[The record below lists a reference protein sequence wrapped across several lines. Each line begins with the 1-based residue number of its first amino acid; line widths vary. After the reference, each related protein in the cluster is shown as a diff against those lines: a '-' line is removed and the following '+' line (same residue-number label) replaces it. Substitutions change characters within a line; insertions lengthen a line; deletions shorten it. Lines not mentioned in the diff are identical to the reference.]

1 MVMRPE
7 DFTESAREAISR
19 SQDLVRHYR
28 HGQWDVEHVL
38 LALLEQQESV
48 PSQTL
53 REMDV
58 DPAALRSDVEAAL
71 ERAPRLQY
79 EPTQIYATPRVQRV
93 LEDAKTE
100 AERLKDEF
108 IGTEHIFIAISEE
121 RTGDSAEALR
131 ARQIDK
137 ERVYQALTKVRGD
150 KRVTDPN
157 ADSRYRSLEKFSRDL
172 TQLARQGRLDPVV
185 ARDGVVQ
192 QAIQT
197 LSRRTKN
204 NPVLLGEAGVGK
216 TAVVEGLAQAIVAG
230 GVPDAIRGK
239 RVLWLDMPGLVAG
252 SKFRGEFE
260 ERLKAVMD
268 EVMAAKGEIILFID
282 EIHTVVGAGGAEG
295 AIDASNMMKPAL
307 ARGELQVIGATTP
320 DEYRRYIEKD
330 SALERRFHPVWVE
343 EPSEEDAVLMVTAL
357 RPRYEAHHGVTIDD
371 SAVNASVRL
380 SKRYVTDR
388 RLPDKAVDLI
398 DEAAAKLRLQMSS
411 MPDEIKELQRRAAE
425 LEDQEEAA
433 ANRADYQR
441 ASELRAERI
450 QVEHQAATQRDAW
463 LANEKLDMV
472 VSEDDI
478 AALIAVWTGV
488 PVSRLLQSE
497 AERLLHME
505 DALHARVIGQDE
517 AVSVVS
523 EAIRR
528 ARAGLKDPKRPIG
541 AFMFLG
547 PTGVGKT
554 ELARALA
561 QFLFDDEEAL
571 IRIDMSEY
579 MEHHTISR
587 LVGAPPG
594 YVGYDEGGQLTELV
608 RRRPFRVVLF
618 DEIEKAHPQVFN
630 LLLQLLEDGRL
641 TDGHGN
647 AVDFRNT
654 VIIMTSN
661 LGTGD
666 FGRNTTLGFRR
677 EDAGFAAQRDRIRST
692 VEDALKRTFRPEFLN
707 RLDETV
713 TFDPL
718 TRDDLHRIVD
728 LMANAVQERM
738 AEQEI
743 TLVVSEEAKD
753 WLVKEGYDPVFGA
766 RPLRRAVQRHVENP
780 LANRIL
786 STEFSHGDTVHVDV
800 DADRRALTFA
810 VSAAPAAPAEAVAGV
825 TDPTAID

>member
-1 MVMRPE
+1 MAMNAE
-7 DFTESAREAISR
+7 NFTESARQAIAY
-19 SQDLVRHYR
+19 SQELVRQYR
-28 HGQWDVEHVL
+28 HAQWDVEHVL
-38 LALLEQQESV
+38 LALLEQQDGV
-48 PSQTL
+48 PAQTL
-53 REMDV
+53 GEMGVDLASLRADV
-58 DPAALRSDVEAAL
+58 TAAL
-71 ERAPRLQY
+71 ERSPKLEYQ
-79 EPTQIYATPRVQRV
+79 PQQIYATPRVQRV
-93 LEDAKTE
+93 LHDAMME
-100 AERLKDEF
+100 AERLKDDY
-108 IGTEHIFIAISEE
+108 IGTEHLLIAVSQE

-131 ARQIDK
+131 ARQVDTESI
-137 ERVYQALTKVRGD
+137 YQALSKVRGAQ
-150 KRVTDPN
+150 RVTDPH
-157 ADSRYRSLEKFSRDL
+157 AEDRYRSLEKFSRDL
-172 TQLARQGRLDPVV
+172 TRLAREGRLDPVV
-185 ARDGVVQ
+185 AREGVVR

-216 TAVVEGLAQAIVAG
+216 TAVVEGLAQAIAAG
-230 GVPDAIRGK
+230 GVPDALKDK

-268 EVMAAKGEIILFID
+268 EVMAARGAVILFID

-343 EPSEEDAVLMVTAL
+343 EPAEDDAILMLEAL
-357 RPRYEAHHGVTIDD
+357 RPRYESHHNVTIDD
-371 SAVNASVRL
+371 SAVKAAVHL
-380 SKRYVTDR
+380 SKRYVTGR
-388 RLPDKAVDLI
+388 QLPDKAVDLI
-398 DEAAAKLRLQMSS
+398 DEAAAKLRLQVSS

-425 LEDQEEAA
+425 LEDMEEAA

-441 ASELRAERI
+441 SSELRAERV
-450 QVEHQAATQRDAW
+450 QVEHAAATQRDAW

-488 PVSRLLQSE
+488 PVSRLLQTE

-505 DALHARVIGQDE
+505 DALHGRVVGQGE
-517 AVSVVS
+517 AVTMVS

-528 ARAGLKDPKRPIG
+528 ARAGLKDPHRPIG

-561 QFLFDDEEAL
+561 QFLFDDEDAL
-571 IRIDMSEY
+571 IRIDMSEF
-579 MEHHTISR
+579 MEHHTVSR
-587 LVGAPPG
+587 LIGSPPG

-666 FGRNTTLGFRR
+666 LGRANAIGFRR
-677 EDAGFAAQRDRIRST
+677 GDASYEAQRERTRATI
-692 VEDALKRTFRPEFLN
+692 EDALKRTFRPEFLN
-707 RLDETV
+707 RLDETLV
-713 TFDPL
+713 FDAL
-718 TRDDLHRIVD
+718 TRDDLHRIVE
-728 LMANAVQERM
+728 LMTASVQARLE
-738 AEQEI
+738 EQEI
-743 TLVVSEEAKD
+743 TLTVSDAAMD
-753 WLVKEGYDPVFGA
+753 WLVNEGYDPVFGA
-766 RPLRRAVQRHVENP
+766 RPLRRAVQRHIENP
-780 LANRIL
+780 LAGRIL
-786 STEFSHGDTVHVDV
+786 NGEFSPGDTVRVDV
-800 DADRRALTFA
+800 DADGKGLSFA
-810 VSAAPAAPAEAVAGV
+810 AAPSPAETVAAG
-825 TDPTAID
+825 